1 VNILTSLASAFTGR
15 PRANTYGP
23 SGYNGATTGRR
34 MVGMGSTTRGVS
46 SLAMADGPM
55 LTARARKAVMDD
67 PLMASCLT
75 GFVAEVIGAGI
86 RPHSKH
92 SDPKIRRMLEKEFFL
107 WTKQSSAA
115 RRIGSDG
122 KPDSL
127 QDFFTQQ
134 MLVCRNVVEAGEA
147 FARLRPRLAADLSRS
162 GLRVPLQIDL
172 IEPEQLAYWR
182 TSGDMSSPQNIIRA
196 SIEFDQIHQRVAYHF
211 YREHPGDST
220 IWPNAYEIVRVPS
233 QSVLHIMEFIR
244 GSQIRGITPL
254 APILVAANDLDD
266 FQDATRYR
274 QKLGA
279 YLFAWKKT
287 LTPDDP
293 NLLTSSV
300 VGNDQADAGTS
311 YTESQPG
318 QLTILDSSANEEF
331 GFYAH
336 PGVDATYK
344 DFVMIHQKVIA
355 TLNRVTYAMAT
366 GDVANANYSSSRIA
380 LLALRRIWRQWQ
392 KAVMDHQFNRPVW
405 RAWCDAAAL
414 VGIIDPS
421 DYQSNPEEYLNVE
434 FLPDPWDW
442 VDPSA
447 DVASIRAQVESCF
460 TSREAEVSAR
470 GRDVEEVDAE
480 IKRDHDREEALG
492 LFPVYGASRV
502 VIQGEPGDNGDD
514 PGATAPAS
522 GGTAASKKTP
532 AQQKEDL
539 NNAGN

>member
-1 VNILTSLASAFTGR
+1 MSFAINLASAFVGR
-15 PRANTYGP
+15 PLASSWDYGP
-23 SGYNGATTGRR
+23 SGFNAATNGRR
-34 MVGMGSTTRGVS
+34 MIGMGSTTRGVS
-46 SLAMADGPM
+46 SLALADGPM
-55 LTARARKAVMDD
+55 LTARSRKAVMDD
-67 PLMASCLT
+67 PLMSSCVT

-86 RPHSKH
+86 RPHSRHK
-92 SDPKIRRMLEKEFFL
+92 DPKIRRTLEKEFFL

-134 MLVCRNVVEAGEA
+134 MLVCRNVIEAGEA
-147 FARLRPRLAADLSRS
+147 FARLRPRAAADLSRS

-172 IEPEQLAYWR
+172 IEPEQLAAWR
-182 TSGDMSSPQNIIRA
+182 MSADMASPLNIVRA

-211 YREHPGDST
+211 FREHPGDST
-220 IWPNAYEIVRVPS
+220 IWPNAYEVVRVPS
-233 QSVLHIMEFIR
+233 QSVLHIMEFVR
-244 GSQIRGITPL
+244 GNQIRGITPL

-266 FQDATRYR
+266 FQDATRFA
-274 QKLGA
+274 QKLGS

-293 NLLTSSV
+293 NLLTQNT
-300 VGNDQADAGTS
+300 VGNDVADAGS
-311 YTESQPG
+311 GYTESQPG
-318 QLTILDSSANEEF
+318 QLTILDANANEEF

-336 PGVDATYK
+336 PGVADNYK
-344 DFVMIHQKVIA
+344 DFVMVHQKTIA
-355 TLNRVTYAMAT
+355 TLTRVTYAMAT

-414 VGIIDPS
+414 VGIIDAS
-421 DYQSNPEEYLNVE
+421 DYKANPEEYLNVE

-442 VDPSA
+442 VDPAA
-447 DVASIRAQVESCF
+447 DVTSVRMQIESCL
-460 TSREAEVSAR
+460 TSREAVVASR

-480 IKRDHDREEALG
+480 ISRDHQREEDLG
-492 LFPVYGASRV
+492 IFPVYGASRV
-502 VIQGEPGDNGDD
+502 VINGEPGDNGDAAANS
-514 PGATAPAS
+514 GAPAT
-522 GGTAASKKTP
+522 GKKAP
-532 AQQKEDL
+532 PQKEEDA
-539 NNAGN
+539 NAGN